1 MSFNIGIRRSLVDE
15 VNYTRGNTMKGNK
28 YKYEQQ
34 NKRTTKKDR
43 HSNKQETANDGFV
56 IVRRI
61 ACRTRQRR
69 KSTSSKN

>member
-1 MSFNIGIRRSLVDE
+1 MGQDE
-15 VNYTRGNTMKGNK
+15 VLLTKSTTLEETQMKGNK

-61 ACRTRQRR
+61 ACRTGQRR
-69 KSTSSKN
+69 KSTSSEN